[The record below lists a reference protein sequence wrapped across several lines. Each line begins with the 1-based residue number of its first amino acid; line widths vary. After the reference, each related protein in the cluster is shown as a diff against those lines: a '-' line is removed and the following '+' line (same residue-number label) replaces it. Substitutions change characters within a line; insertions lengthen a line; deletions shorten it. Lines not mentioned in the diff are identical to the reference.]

1 MNYRVLIVL
10 LLVAPLALAHVIG
23 QSHLHWLHDGVD
35 TNGDPTVLTQFTIYC
50 DKDDGSES
58 VTYPVLDPTATSAT
72 TSEMGLSDGA
82 WTCTMTATNAFAE
95 SARSEPLSFFLSNG
109 VRVNPVAPAA
119 PYAFTI
125 EVK

>member
-1 MNYRVLIVL
+1 MKKGLIAL

-35 TNGDPTVLTQFTIYC
+35 TNGDPTELTQFTIYC
-50 DKDDGSES
+50 DRDDGTDS
-58 VTYPVLDPTATSAT
+58 VTYPVYDPGARSVT

-82 WTCTMTATNAFAE
+82 WTCTATATNAFAE
-95 SARSEPLSFFLSNG
+95 SDRSAPVSFFLSAG
-109 VRVNPVAPAA
+109 VKVNPVAPAA
-119 PYAFTI
+119 PYSLSI

>member
-1 MNYRVLIVL
+1 MKKGLIAL

-35 TNGDPTVLTQFTIYC
+35 TNGDPTVVTEYTVYC
-50 DKDDGSES
+50 DRDDGTNS
-58 VTYPVLDPTATSAT
+58 VAYPVLDPTARSVT
-72 TSEMGLSDGA
+72 TSEMGLTDGA

-95 SARSEPLSFFLSNG
+95 SDRSAPLSFFLSGG

-119 PYAFTI
+119 PYSLTI
-125 EVK
+125 EVN